1 MEKSVYVVGA
11 DVLMDHPDIVQL
23 TTERSA
29 NLTPNLSDAH
39 LAIPLAAIREISKHV
54 GVGDNKSQTRR
65 YLLKRLRGL
74 TESTVVKPM
83 LSVYKLQASMKV
95 PDSDQ
100 EISLVPMRQE
110 IMQRS
115 LFDLSEHDIGDQMIA
130 ATILTGIGIN
140 RLNMDESI
148 DKIRLEKELF
158 TNVTLLTNDDA
169 LAIRAHSYG
178 LKTSRYEECKNL
190 SVLEE

>member
-11 DVLMDHPDIVQL
+11 DVLMDYPDIVQL
-23 TTERSA
+23 TTERPVNS
-29 NLTPNLSDAH
+29 TPDLSNAH
-39 LAIPLAAIREISKHV
+39 LAIPLAAIREISKYA
-54 GVGDNKSQTRR
+54 GTGDNKKEAIRW
-65 YLLKRLRGL
+65 LLKRLRDL
-74 TESTVVKPM
+74 AENTVVKPM

-100 EISLVPMRQE
+100 EISLIPMRQE

-140 RLNMDESI
+140 RLNMDGSI

-158 TNVTLLTNDDA
+158 TNVTLLTNDDV

-178 LKTSRYEECKNL
+178 LKTSRYECNKC
-190 SVLEE
+190 STPEE